1 MNCPTVPFRN
11 VLVRN
16 VLVGLLALL
25 VAGCGTVKPLF
36 ECDEPTYTLNIK
48 VSPDINPAEDG
59 RASPVIL
66 NVFALEGERQFE
78 QEEFISL
85 YQDPDAVLGKDLLS
99 AVKLKEL
106 IPGESRTEKL
116 VFDKRTRFLGIMA
129 EFIRY
134 DDADTKLVIPRKE
147 CESSVELFVDRLSM
161 RYKQ

>member
-1 MNCPTVPFRN
+1 MTCLTVPIRAVI
-11 VLVRN
+11 VLM
-16 VLVGLLALL
+16 LFML
-25 VAGCGTVKPLF
+25 VAGCGSVKPLF
-36 ECDEPTYTLNIK
+36 ECEQPTYTLNIK

-85 YQDPDAVLGKDLLS
+85 YQDPDAVLGKDLLA

-106 IPGESRTEKL
+106 IPGEERTENL

-134 DDADTKLVIPRKE
+134 DDADTKLVIPRME
-147 CESSVELFVDRLSM
+147 CENSIDLFVDRLSM
-161 RYKQ
+161 RFKQ